1 MDELK
6 AIEKL
11 VERAKLEPADVP
23 SVADGILER
32 MHHSPPRRIT
42 PLSVLAAASAV
53 AATIVLAMGLYFWM
67 ASPGPLTEMAAPDPL
82 TELYTPVQVGGLW

>member
-11 VERAKLEPADVP
+11 VERARCERPAVD
-23 SVADGILER
+23 SIADGILAR

-42 PLSVLAAASAV
+42 PLSVLAVASAV
-53 AATIVLAMGLYFWM
+53 AATIALALGAYFWM
-67 ASPGPLTEMAAPDPL
+67 ASPDPL
-82 TELYTPVQVGGLW
+82 TELYTPVQVGSLW

>member
-11 VERAKLEPADVP
+11 VERAMLEPAAAE
-23 SVADGILER
+23 SIADGILAR

-42 PLSVLAAASAV
+42 PLSVLAVASAV
-53 AATIVLAMGLYFWM
+53 AATIALALGVYFWM
-67 ASPGPLTEMAAPDPL
+67 ASPDPL

>member
-11 VERAKLEPADVP
+11 VERAKLEPVDVP

-42 PLSVLAAASAV
+42 PLSVLAVASAV

-67 ASPGPLTEMAAPDPL
+67 AAPDPL
-82 TELYTPVQVGGLW
+82 TELYAPVQVGGLW